1 MAHPTPVPKTPGRSE
16 VIWVPHAPDLPD
28 VLSERTHTVIRRTL
42 TVAGGLVYGY
52 WTAAINRAGGPITGW
67 NILLGFVSAVA
78 FMVAL
83 TGVRALAPRLRRELH
98 ATTWAVFAGIAFGF
112 IYSQSGASIL
122 RCCLMSLPVAGA
134 VGALTFYRYY
144 THEDAEG
151 HRNR

>member
-16 VIWVPHAPDLPD
+16 VWVPHAPGLPD
-28 VLSERTHTVIRRTL
+28 VLSERTHTVVRRTL

-67 NILLGFVSAVA
+67 NILLGFVSAFA
-78 FMVAL
+78 FMAVL

-122 RCCLMSLPVAGA
+122 RSFLMSLLVAAA
-134 VGALTFYRYY
+134 VGAMAFYRYY